1 MWQHAGAIKGKSPSA
16 NAGAFAGGDNCMCLS
31 MIKHVLVHETSSQ
44 TKQVPPNLCVG
55 SGGLSKMAATYFPT
69 GQCSIIGVH
78 GLNFSVRNGKR
89 WNPVAITTLISFCSH
104 WLYSSTREKAFTTY
118 VNKPQLKYFEYLF
131 IKTMYKYTTCSVFH
145 FDA

>member
-1 MWQHAGAIKGKSPSA
+1 MLGVLKGKSPSA
-16 NAGAFAGGDNCMCLS
+16 GVCAFADGDFCMCLS

-55 SGGLSKMAATYFPT
+55 SGGLPKMAATYFPT

-104 WLYSSTREKAFTTY
+104 WLSFSTREKAFTTY

-131 IKTMYKYTTCSVFH
+131 SRQCIYKYIQLAASSIY
-145 FDA
+145 DA